1 MASDKTREPS
11 MEDLLASIREII
23 ADDVRQ
29 TKPSKPVAKDEKMAP
44 SKTPSLAPA
53 SEKKNDDIVLE
64 LVNKIDAPQKAS
76 PNLVED
82 DRVRTRLRAETT
94 FDPEHIQADRIE
106 DYLGP
111 AQTAE
116 DSRLAS
122 TKPRFRADLE
132 QLMQMNM
139 AQPKA
144 SEKDLLDPETVKQTA
159 QALEGLNSVI
169 ETTRTEIQSTGVGAK
184 TVEDLMKEILK
195 PLLKTWLD
203 AHLPSLVKWVVA
215 EQVEKILQSR
225 HRNH

>member
-1 MASDKTREPS
+1 MASDKSREPS

-29 TKPSKPVAKDEKMAP
+29 TKPAKASAKEEKVAPLKATPPAP
-44 SKTPSLAPA
+44 EVLA
-53 SEKKNDDIVLE
+53 KKQDDVVLE
-64 LVNKIDAPQKAS
+64 LVNKIDAPQKMAPS
-76 PNLVED
+76 LLED

-94 FDPEHIQADRIE
+94 FDPEQVAMDKIE

-111 AQTAE
+111 ASPHQETK
-116 DSRLAS
+116 LAYA
-122 TKPRFRADLE
+122 KPSFRADLDQFVQE
-132 QLMQMNM
+132 RVVQATQD
-139 AQPKA
+139 
-144 SEKDLLDPETVKQTA
+144 KDLLDPETVKQTA
-159 QALEGLNSVI
+159 KALEGLNSVI
-169 ETTRTEIQSTGVGAK
+169 ETTRTETQSTGLGSK

-225 HRNH
+225 HRN